1 VSRRC
6 HRIALALAACT
17 LPVTFGAALA
27 QPAYPSRLIRLVVPY
42 AAGGNNSTLARLL
55 GQKLTE
61 SWGQSVLVDNRPGGN
76 TTIGTDFVAK
86 APADGYTLLLITAA
100 HTMITPTP
108 YDPLN
113 DFAAVATLTSSEK
126 VLVVHPALPV
136 RTLHD
141 LIVLARA
148 KPGQMNFS
156 SPGMGGL
163 QHLAGELF
171 NILAGVKIQ
180 HIPYKGGG
188 QAVSELMG
196 GQVQL
201 SFQNALAV
209 VAHVKSGRLRGL
221 AVSGERRLAS
231 LPQIPTFAESGLK
244 GFEVNTW
251 FGLLARTGA
260 PADIIG
266 KLNAEVARILDL
278 PDVRDK
284 LVTQEMYPF
293 VSTPEQFTAL
303 MRADAARYARVIKT
317 ANIKLDTY

>member
-1 VSRRC
+1 MLT
-6 HRIALALAACT
+6 LAILCGTAA
-17 LPVTFGAALA
+17 A
-27 QPAYPSRLIRLVVPY
+27 QQSYPSRLIRLVVPY
-42 AAGGNNSTLARLL
+42 APGGNNSTLARLV

-61 SWGQSVLVDNRPGGN
+61 SWGQQVLIDNRPGGN
-76 TTIGTDFVAK
+76 TIIGTDAVAK
-86 APADGYTLLLITAA
+86 APADGYTLLLITAS

-141 LIVLARA
+141 LIALARA
-148 KPGQMNFS
+148 KPNQLNFS

-171 NILAGVKIQ
+171 NLLAGVKIQ

-221 AVSGERRLAS
+221 AVSGDRRLMS
-231 LPQIPTFAESGLK
+231 LPTIPTFVELGFK
-244 GFEVNTW
+244 GFDVNTW
-251 FGLLARTGA
+251 FGVLARAGV
-260 PADIIG
+260 PSEIIVRLNADISRVI
-266 KLNAEVARILDL
+266 EL

-284 LVTQEMYPF
+284 LIAQEMIPF
-293 VSTPEQFTAL
+293 VSTPDRFAAL
-303 MRADAARYARVIKT
+303 MRADATRYARVIKT
-317 ANIKLDTY
+317 ANIKLESY

>member
-1 VSRRC
+1 MSSRRNC
-6 HRIALALAACT
+6 IALALAVYL
-17 LPVTFGAALA
+17 LPLTFGAVFA
-27 QPAYPSRLIRLVVPY
+27 QSLYPSRLIRLVVPY
-42 AAGGNNSTLARLL
+42 APGGNNSTLARLL

-76 TTIGTDFVAK
+76 TTIGTEFVAK

-100 HTMITPTP
+100 HTMIAPTP

-136 RTLHD
+136 RTLQD
-141 LIVLARA
+141 LIALARA

-209 VAHVKSGRLRGL
+209 VAHVKSGRLRGV

-231 LPQIPTFAESGLK
+231 LPQIPTFLESGLK
-244 GFEVNTW
+244 GFDVNTW

-260 PADIIG
+260 PAEIIA
-266 KLNAEVARILDL
+266 KLNGEVARILEL

-284 LVTQEMYPF
+284 LVAQEMYPF
-293 VSTPEQFTAL
+293 VSTPEQFAAL
-303 MRADAARYARVIKT
+303 MRADAARYARVIKA
-317 ANIKLDTY
+317 ANIKLETY

>member
-1 VSRRC
+1 
-6 HRIALALAACT
+6 
-17 LPVTFGAALA
+17 
-27 QPAYPSRLIRLVVPY
+27 
-42 AAGGNNSTLARLL
+42 
-55 GQKLTE
+55 
-61 SWGQSVLVDNRPGGN
+61 
-76 TTIGTDFVAK
+76 
-86 APADGYTLLLITAA
+86 
-100 HTMITPTP
+100 MITPTP

-136 RTLHD
+136 RSLRD
-141 LIVLARA
+141 LIALARA
-148 KPGQMNFS
+148 KPDELNFS

-188 QAVSELMG
+188 QAVSELIG

-244 GFEVNTW
+244 GFDVNTW
-251 FGLLARTGA
+251 FGVLTRAGA
-260 PADIIG
+260 PADIVA
-266 KLNAEVARILDL
+266 KLNAEIGRILQL

-284 LVTQEMYPF
+284 LVAQEMYPF